1 MFHIN
6 IIAVGKNKDQWID
19 EAIAHYLKLLK
30 KFAEID
36 IYYLPDVKNS
46 KNLSKTELINQERML
61 IEKNLK
67 SAYAIALSDKGRSF
81 DSMQF
86 ADLLSRTMTL
96 SRGNADFI
104 IGGAYGLS
112 EQFMKK
118 CRLIL
123 SLSPMTMSHQLVR
136 PVLLEQLYRGFSI
149 LSGGSYH
156 K

>member
-19 EAIAHYLKLLK
+19 DAIAHYLKLLK
-30 KFAEID
+30 KFAVIEINY
-36 IYYLPDVKNS
+36 IPDVKNS
-46 KNLSKTELINQERML
+46 KNLSRNELINQERIL

-67 SAYAIALSDKGRSF
+67 SEFVIALSDRGRSY
-81 DSMQF
+81 DSIQF
-86 ADLLSRTMTL
+86 ADLLLQTMQQ

-118 CRLIL
+118 CRMIL

-149 LSGGSYH
+149 LSGSSYH